1 MSKEILKIVN
11 EIFIDV
17 FDDNSLNIKEDTNAD
32 DIEDWDSL
40 ANINL
45 VVAMEKEFNI
55 KFVITEIEAL
65 ENVGDMIDLIKIKL
79 ILNHNTF
86 KIIFLNKL

>member
-1 MSKEILKIVN
+1 MSKDLFKIVN

-17 FDDNSLNIKEDTNAD
+17 FDDNSLIIKEDTNAD

-45 VVAMEKEFNI
+45 VVAMEKEFNL
-55 KFVITEIEAL
+55 KFNINDIEKL
-65 ENVGDMIDLIKIKL
+65 NNVGDMIDLIKKKL
-79 ILNHNTF
+79 A
-86 KIIFLNKL
+86 

>member
-1 MSKEILKIVN
+1 MSKDLFKIVN

-17 FDDNSLNIKEDTNAD
+17 FDDNSLIIKEDTNAD

-55 KFVITEIEAL
+55 KFVITEIETL
-65 ENVGDMIDLIKIKL
+65 ENVGDMIDLIK
-79 ILNHNTF
+79 
-86 KIIFLNKL
+86 NKKAES

>member
-1 MSKEILKIVN
+1 MSEEILKKIN

-17 FDDNSLNIKEDTNAD
+17 FDDNHLIIKKDTNAD

-55 KFVITEIEAL
+55 KFIITEIEAL
-65 ENVGDMIDLIKIKL
+65 ENVGDMVDLIKK
-79 ILNHNTF
+79 
-86 KIIFLNKL
+86 KKAES

>member
-65 ENVGDMIDLIKIKL
+65 ENVGDMIDLIKIK
-79 ILNHNTF
+79 
-86 KIIFLNKL
+86 KSKS

>member
-1 MSKEILKIVN
+1 MSKDLFKIVN

-17 FDDNSLNIKEDTNAD
+17 FDDNSPIIKEDTNAD

-45 VVAMEKEFNI
+45 VVAMEKEFNL
-55 KFVITEIEAL
+55 KFNINDIEKL
-65 ENVGDMIDLIKIKL
+65 NNVGDMIDLIKKKL
-79 ILNHNTF
+79 A
-86 KIIFLNKL
+86 